1 MRLII
6 KKIYILAIVLLNMIF
21 KPFNVNSKHIVIMMT
36 FKQDVLPIIEALCSE
51 GYHVTVIG
59 KKYTRKILI
68 TLIMHILYPPEIN
81 IL

>member
-6 KKIYILAIVLLNMIF
+6 KKIYIIAIVLLNMVF
-21 KPFNVNSKHIVIMMT
+21 KPFNVNSKHIVIMMS
-36 FKQDVLPIIEALCSE
+36 FKQDILPIIEALCSE

-59 KKYTRKILI
+59 KKIYQKDINN
-68 TLIMHILYPPEIN
+68 IMHILYVPEIN

>member
-6 KKIYILAIVLLNMIF
+6 KKIYIIAIAFKYGF

-36 FKQDVLPIIEALCSE
+36 FKQDISPIIEALCSE

-59 KKYTRKILI
+59 K
-68 TLIMHILYPPEIN
+68 N
-81 IL
+81 ISERY